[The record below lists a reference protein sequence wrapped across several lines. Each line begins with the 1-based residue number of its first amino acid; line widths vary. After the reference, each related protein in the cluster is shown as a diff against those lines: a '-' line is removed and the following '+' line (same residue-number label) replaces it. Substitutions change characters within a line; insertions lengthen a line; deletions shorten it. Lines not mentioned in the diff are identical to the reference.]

1 MTLIR
6 SFLSTALA
14 ASLITFA
21 AAAQEGKLN
30 IATVDMQELFK
41 QYYRTNEA
49 QKQLSV
55 DFARIQK
62 DVNERKA
69 KIRDLNTSFE
79 NLKKQI
85 DDPAIND
92 SKRQALSKDAQL
104 QYQDLIALD
113 REAREFEQRRRQA
126 LEEKKNQRMRG
137 IFEEIRKLV
146 EEQAKVDN
154 YDYVFDK
161 SGISQNGVP
170 FMLYTKDATDIT
182 AGLLKTLNKD
192 APAGSLPTEG
202 DPKPELPTPTN
213 AAPVTPTATPEPEA
227 TPPAATT
234 PAKAPVKVT
243 PAKAK
248 DK

>member
-6 SFLSTALA
+6 RFLSIALA
-14 ASLITFA
+14 ASLVTFA
-21 AAAQEGKLN
+21 SAADGKLS

-41 QYYRTNEA
+41 QYYKTNEA

-79 NLKKQI
+79 TLKKQI
-85 DDPAIND
+85 DDPSIND
-92 SKRQALSKDAQL
+92 SKRQSLSKDAQV

-113 REAREFEQRRRQA
+113 RECREFEQRRRQA

-161 SGISQNGVP
+161 SGLSQNGVP
-170 FMLYTKDATDIT
+170 FILYTKDATDIT
-182 AGLLKTLNKD
+182 AGLLKNLNKD
-192 APAGSLPTEG
+192 APAGSLPSDE
-202 DPKPELPTPTN
+202 DKKIDLQQ
-213 AAPVTPTATPEPEA
+213 PV
-227 TPPAATT
+227 PAGSDS
-234 PAKAPVKVT
+234 
-243 PAKAK
+243 K
-248 DK
+248 DKKDSK

>member
-6 SFLSTALA
+6 RFLSTALA

-21 AAAQEGKLN
+21 TAADGKLS

-41 QYYRTNEA
+41 QYYKTNEA

-79 NLKKQI
+79 SLKKQI
-85 DDPAIND
+85 DDPSIND
-92 SKRQALSKDAQL
+92 SKRQSLSKDAQV

-113 REAREFEQRRRQA
+113 RECREFEQRRRQA

-161 SGISQNGVP
+161 SGLSQNGVP
-170 FMLYTKDATDIT
+170 FILYTKDATDIT
-182 AGLLKTLNKD
+182 SGLLKNLNKD
-192 APAGSLPTEG
+192 APAGSLPADEDTKIDLTQPVPAGG
-202 DPKPELPTPTN
+202 DG
-213 AAPVTPTATPEPEA
+213 
-227 TPPAATT
+227 
-234 PAKAPVKVT
+234 
-243 PAKAK
+243 K
-248 DK
+248 DKKDSGKDKKDGK

>member
-6 SFLSTALA
+6 RFLSTALA
-14 ASLITFA
+14 ASLVTLATA
-21 AAAQEGKLN
+21 ADSKLS

-41 QYYRTNEA
+41 QYYKTNEA

-79 NLKKQI
+79 TLKKQI
-85 DDPAIND
+85 DDPSIND
-92 SKRQALSKDAQL
+92 SKRQSLSKDAQV

-113 REAREFEQRRRQA
+113 RECREFEQRRRQA

-170 FMLYTKDATDIT
+170 FILYTKDATDIT
-182 AGLLKTLNKD
+182 AGLLKNLNKD
-192 APAGSLPTEG
+192 APAGSLPTDEDTKIDLTQPVPADG
-202 DPKPELPTPTN
+202 DS
-213 AAPVTPTATPEPEA
+213 
-227 TPPAATT
+227 
-234 PAKAPVKVT
+234 
-243 PAKAK
+243 K
-248 DK
+248 DKKDSSSKDKKDSGKDKKNK

>member
-6 SFLSTALA
+6 RFLSTALA
-14 ASLITFA
+14 ASLITCASA
-21 AAAQEGKLN
+21 ADGKLN

-41 QYYRTNEA
+41 QYYKTNDA

-69 KIRDLNTSFE
+69 KIRELNTSFE

-92 SKRQALSKDAQL
+92 SKRQALSKDAQI

-113 REAREFEQRRRQA
+113 RECREFEQRRRQA

-146 EEQAKVDN
+146 EEQAKVDD

-170 FMLYTKDATDIT
+170 FILYTKDATEIT
-182 AGLLKTLNKD
+182 AGLLKNLNKD

-202 DPKPELPTPTN
+202 EPKSEL
-213 AAPVTPTATPEPEA
+213 PVTP
-227 TPPAATT
+227 PAS
-234 PAKAPVKVT
+234 
-243 PAKAK
+243 

>member
-1 MTLIR
+1 MTFIR
-6 SFLSTALA
+6 RFFSTALA

-21 AAAQEGKLN
+21 TAAPEGKLN

-62 DVNERKA
+62 EVNERKA
-69 KIRDLNTSFE
+69 KIRDLNTTFE
-79 NLKKQI
+79 TLKKQV

-113 REAREFEQRRRQA
+113 RECREFEQRRRQA

-192 APAGSLPTEG
+192 APEGSLPTEG
-202 DPKPELPTPTN
+202 DPKPEVPTP
-213 AAPVTPTATPEPEA
+213 APAIGT
-227 TPPAATT
+227 
-234 PAKAPVKVT
+234 
-243 PAKAK
+243 

>member
-6 SFLSTALA
+6 RFLSTALA
-14 ASLITFA
+14 ASLVTFA
-21 AAAQEGKLN
+21 TAADGKIS

-41 QYYRTNEA
+41 QYYKTNEA

-79 NLKKQI
+79 SLKKQI
-85 DDPAIND
+85 DDPSIND
-92 SKRQALSKDAQL
+92 SKRQSLSKDAQV

-113 REAREFEQRRRQA
+113 RECREFEQRRRQA

-154 YDYVFDK
+154 YDFVLDK
-161 SGISQNGVP
+161 SGLSQIGVP
-170 FMLYTKDATDIT
+170 FILYSKDATDVT
-182 AGLLKTLNKD
+182 AVLLKNLNKD
-192 APAGSLPTEG
+192 APAGSLPSDDDKDTKI
-202 DPKPELPTPTN
+202 DLTQPTPTGDD
-213 AAPVTPTATPEPEA
+213 
-227 TPPAATT
+227 
-234 PAKAPVKVT
+234 KKDDS
-243 PAKAK
+243 K
-248 DK
+248 DKKGDSKDKKGDSKDKKGSK

>member
-6 SFLSTALA
+6 RFLSTALA
-14 ASLITFA
+14 ASLVTFA
-21 AAAQEGKLN
+21 AAADGKLN

-62 DVNERKA
+62 DVNERKS
-69 KIRDLNTSFE
+69 KIRELNTSFE
-79 NLKKQI
+79 SLKKQI

-92 SKRQALSKDAQL
+92 SKRQALSKDAQV

-113 REAREFEQRRRQA
+113 RECREFEQRRRQA

-170 FMLYTKDATDIT
+170 FILYTKDATDIT
-182 AGLLKTLNKD
+182 AGLLKNLNKD
-192 APAGSLPTEG
+192 APPGSL
-202 DPKPELPTPTN
+202 
-213 AAPVTPTATPEPEA
+213 
-227 TPPAATT
+227 T
-234 PAKAPVKVT
+234 PADD
-243 PAKAK
+243 AKTEVPTTGDGKDTKDAKDAKDAK